1 MHSLVDWPRKRTLC
15 FPVFPDTANQPRPEK
30 AVHRE
35 SSPKP
40 LETEIQTR
48 VPQDDLV
55 SLSPLSSSQDSS
67 QSETLTVVPTLS
79 SAPHNTQNSSEEKEI
94 EKVVELGSKGGE
106 GGAGYVD
113 KRTGESEAADL
124 LAELLSSQPL
134 VRGDLPRDRESLQEL
149 RLQTEMELVWVRQAI
164 SSRRKVSVVAMETP
178 CVCSVVSRDS
188 LLYTVSAVER
198 QNKGTVI

>member
-15 FPVFPDTANQPRPEK
+15 FPVFPDIANQPRPEK

-35 SSPKP
+35 NSPKP

-79 SAPHNTQNSSEEKEI
+79 SAPHNTQNSSEEKE
-94 EKVVELGSKGGE
+94 LGSKGGD
-106 GGAGYVD
+106 GAGYVD
-113 KRTGESEAADL
+113 KRTRESEAADL

>member
-15 FPVFPDTANQPRPEK
+15 FPVFPDIANQPRPEK

-35 SSPKP
+35 NSPKP

-94 EKVVELGSKGGE
+94 ERVVELGSKGGE
-106 GGAGYVD
+106 GAGYVD
-113 KRTGESEAADL
+113 KRTRESEAADL

-164 SSRRKVSVVAMETP
+164 SSRRKVAMETP
-178 CVCSVVSRDS
+178 CAV
-188 LLYTVSAVER
+188 LYH
-198 QNKGTVI
+198 VIPYSTQYLQLKDKIKAQ